1 MSGRLAGKVALITGA
16 ARGQGREHSVRLAA
30 EGADIIAFD
39 ICAPIRNV
47 PYAPSTPD
55 DLEQT
60 AKLVADTGRRIV
72 TKVVDTRD
80 LSALRAATDEAV
92 GDLGKLDVVVANAGI
107 CIMAPWNEVTPEI
120 FRDTVEVNLF
130 GTWNTI
136 MVTAPHLIRNDGGSM
151 ILTSSAAGLKGLPF
165 LNPYVAS
172 KHAITGLA
180 RAFAAELGT
189 HNIRVNSLHPAG
201 VETPMGTGDAIAA
214 LQPAME
220 ANPRVEAMYSQFLA
234 VGNTDPSDQANAVVY
249 LASDEA
255 RCVTAL
261 AMTVDCGM
269 TQY

>member
-1 MSGRLAGKVALITGA
+1 
-16 ARGQGREHSVRLAA
+16 
-30 EGADIIAFD
+30 
-39 ICAPIRNV
+39 
-47 PYAPSTPD
+47 
-55 DLEQT
+55 
-60 AKLVADTGRRIV
+60 
-72 TKVVDTRD
+72 
-80 LSALRAATDEAV
+80 
-92 GDLGKLDVVVANAGI
+92 
-107 CIMAPWNEVTPEI
+107 MAPWDEVTAEI

-136 MVTAPHLIRNDGGSM
+136 MVTTPHLIRNSGGSM

-180 RAFAAELGT
+180 RAFAAELGM

-201 VETPMGTGDAIAA
+201 VETPMGTGDAIAP

-220 ANPRVEAMYSQFLA
+220 ANPRIEAMYSQFLA

-255 RCVTAL
+255 RRVTAL

>member
-1 MSGRLAGKVALITGA
+1 MSDRLAGKVALITGA
-16 ARGQGREHSVRLAA
+16 ARGQGREHAVRLSA

-55 DLEQT
+55 ELEQT
-60 AKLVADTGRRIV
+60 AKLVADTGRRVV
-72 TKVVDTRD
+72 TNILDTRD
-80 LSALRAATDEAV
+80 LATLKSATDAAV
-92 GDLGKLDVVVANAGI
+92 DELGKLDVVVANAGI
-107 CIMAPWNEVTPEI
+107 CIMAPWDEITPEV

-136 MVTAPHLIRNDGGSM
+136 MVTAPHLIRNGGGSM

-165 LNPYVAS
+165 MNPYVAS

-180 RAFAAELGT
+180 RAFAAEFGM
-189 HNIRVNSLHPAG
+189 HNIRVNSLHPCG
-201 VETPMGTGDAIAA
+201 VETPMGTGDGIAA
-214 LQPAME
+214 LGPAMQ
-220 ANPRVEAMYSQFLA
+220 ANPRIEAMFSTMLPIA
-234 VGNTDPSDQANAVVY
+234 NTDPSDHANAVVY

-255 RCVTAL
+255 RYVTAL
-261 AMTVDCGM
+261 AMTVDNGM

>member
-16 ARGQGREHSVRLAA
+16 ARGQGREHAVRLAA

-39 ICAPIRNV
+39 ICAPVRNV

-80 LSALRAATDEAV
+80 LSALKAATDEAV
-92 GDLGKLDVVVANAGI
+92 EDLGKLDVVVANAGI
-107 CIMAPWNEVTPEI
+107 CIMAPWDEVTPEV

-136 MVTAPHLIRNDGGSM
+136 MVSTPHLIDNHGGSM
-151 ILTSSAAGLKGLPF
+151 VLTSSAAGLKGLPF

-220 ANPRVEAMYSQFLA
+220 ANPRIEAMYSQFLA